1 MRREIRDPRQDF
13 HARIERYGLHFH
25 TLNGLPYWNESAAY
39 VFSKDEIA
47 ELESATNELSQRCLD
62 GAEWV
67 IENRAYDRLHIPE
80 KYWQAISDSWVIDP
94 PSLYGRFDLAFNG
107 HNPPKLLEFN
117 ADTPTSLL
125 EAAVIQW
132 HWLQDVQPELDQ
144 FNSIWEALVAKW
156 RELSQEGYFSAGHV
170 HFGCEDHAEDVMTV
184 AVLMDTAQE
193 AGLQTKLMNMAEI
206 GWHEDKRLFVDAE
219 LEPIQT
225 LFKLYPWEILLEEP
239 FGEYA
244 LERANAM
251 HWIEPIWKMVLSNKA
266 ILPILWE
273 LFPDHPNLLPAYL
286 HDPREMNAYVSKPIW
301 GREGAN
307 VTIHASSN
315 QVQSDGEYGDQ
326 PMVFQAY
333 EPLPEFNGNH
343 ALVGSWVIDCAA
355 HGIGIRESD
364 NAITNDGAR
373 FVPHYFCP

>member
-1 MRREIRDPRQDF
+1 MHREIREPRQNF
-13 HARIERYGLHFH
+13 HARIEHYGLHFH

-39 VFSKDEIA
+39 VFTQDEIA
-47 ELESATNELSQRCLD
+47 ELESATNELADRCLD
-62 GAEWV
+62 AAEWV
-67 IENRAYDRLHIPE
+67 IENKAYARLCIPE
-80 KYWQAISDSWVIDP
+80 PYWQAISDSWVIDP
-94 PSLYGRFDLAFNG
+94 PSLYGRFDLVYDG
-107 HNPPKLLEFN
+107 HKPPKLLEFN

-132 HWLQDVQPELDQ
+132 HWLKDTHPEFDQ
-144 FNSIWEALVAKW
+144 FNSIWEALVTKW
-156 RELSQEGYFSAGHV
+156 HELNQEGYFSAGQI

-206 GWHEDKRLFVDAE
+206 GWNEDKRLFVDTE

-239 FGEYA
+239 FGAYA

-273 LFPDHPNLLPAYL
+273 LFPNHPNLLRA
-286 HDPREMNAYVSKPIW
+286 HMSDSSDMSAYVSKPIW

-307 VTIHASSN
+307 VTVHSGVKIIQA
-315 QVQSDGEYGDQ
+315 DGEYGDQ
-326 PMVFQAY
+326 PMVYQAY
-333 EPLPEFNGNH
+333 EPLPEFDGNH
-343 ALVGSWVIDCAA
+343 ALVGSWVIDCAS

-364 NAITNDGAR
+364 SAITNDGAR